1 MVYVN
6 EYGISNLIRPRCII
20 VSMNESLMTC
30 GNKKKKNKKNECL
43 ERKKVHLLNGI

>member
-20 VSMNESLMTC
+20 VSMNESLM
-30 GNKKKKNKKNECL
+30 NKKKNKNKKIKKN
-43 ERKKVHLLNGI
+43 K